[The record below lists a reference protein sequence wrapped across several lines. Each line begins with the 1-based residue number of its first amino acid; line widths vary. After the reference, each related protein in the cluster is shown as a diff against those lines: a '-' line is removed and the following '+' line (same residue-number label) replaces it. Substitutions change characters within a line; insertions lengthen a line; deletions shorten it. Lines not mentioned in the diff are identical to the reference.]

1 MPVQATTLFPSF
13 VVAIAQVNSGLRD
26 SNVAPSGMETEVYG
40 IFVIHA
46 LFVSST
52 TGAGNAIPA
61 AQAGATDNEDATVG
75 ASVDAIVVL
84 GAVCEANN

>member
-1 MPVQATTLFPSF
+1 MLFPSF
-13 VVAIAQVNSGLRD
+13 VEAMAQINSGLRD

-52 TGAGNAIPA
+52 TGAGIAIPA
-61 AQAGATDNEDATVG
+61 AQAGATGKLVVTGAAVDAT
-75 ASVDAIVVL
+75 VDAIVGPDV
-84 GAVCEANN
+84 VCDANN